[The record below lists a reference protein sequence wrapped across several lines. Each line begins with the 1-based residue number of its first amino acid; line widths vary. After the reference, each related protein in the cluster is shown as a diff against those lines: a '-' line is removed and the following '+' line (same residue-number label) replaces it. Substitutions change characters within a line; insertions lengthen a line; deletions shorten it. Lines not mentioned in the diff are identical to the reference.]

1 MLPVIRWMRS
11 DLPGVFQD
19 YDLYMETLQRLMTY
33 PTRAVGV
40 AQGSHRGAKVAEF
53 YRRTLEAAEQAFDF
67 IADRLDQGAD
77 DDELA
82 EELYQRFI
90 RGGMAY
96 YSRDTMLGSEMLLI
110 RSVRRKLE
118 GN

>member
-1 MLPVIRWMRS
+1 MF
-11 DLPGVFQD
+11 FQD

-40 AQGSHRGAKVAEF
+40 AHGVTPEGQKVAEF